1 MMRLPRLRLPSGE
14 TGRNL
19 WVGAAPDPAS
29 FVLAALLLAACGHS
43 APTAFFTLDSQPP
56 PQPPATSFAAAPIRV
71 LAVRMPPLL
80 DRLEVARQVSP
91 ASVQVDDL
99 DRWSAP
105 LGELA
110 RSAFAEDLAER
121 LPGVQVL
128 PARVTAPERARDLTV
143 EILSLRHM
151 GDGFELE
158 GTAVISQAAS
168 GAVIDSQTLRLFTA
182 SPRADAAAEAQALGR
197 LLANL
202 ADRLAPRLAE
212 SAAP

>member
-1 MMRLPRLRLPSGE
+1 MTPRLRRKSGD
-14 TGRNL
+14 RNRAS
-19 WVGAAPDPAS
+19 WAGATPMLAPLLMS
-29 FVLAALLLAACGHS
+29 CLLAACGHS
-43 APTAFFTLDSQPP
+43 APTQFFTLDSQPP
-56 PQPPATSFAAAPIRV
+56 VRSPTSIGQGDPIRV

-80 DRLEVARQVSP
+80 DRLEVAREVSP

-110 RSAFAEDLAER
+110 RGALTQDLAER

-128 PARVTAPERARDLTV
+128 PSRLAAPERTRDVTV
-143 EILSLRHM
+143 EIHSLRHT

-158 GTAVISQAAS
+158 GASVIAQAGS
-168 GAVIDSQTLRLFTA
+168 GALIDSQTLRLFTP

-197 LLANL
+197 LLADV
-202 ADRLAPRLAE
+202 ADRLAPRLAA
-212 SAAP
+212 SAP